1 MRSSL
6 PKVLHEAAGKPLVYY
21 PVQAARALG
30 PREIVVVASPAA
42 KANVEALFSA
52 RAENLS
58 IVVQERPGGTGE
70 AAGLGLAALRS
81 ERVLI
86 LCGDTPLLKSEDLER
101 VLQVQ
106 DTPPKPALCVM
117 TCRLEDPSGYGR
129 ILRDAEGRVLG
140 VCEDRDLESDAAQA
154 IDEVNSG
161 VYAGQ
166 RSVLVEALSH
176 VSLGNAQG
184 ERYLTDVVALLSR
197 DGRVATV
204 EGDPTALIGVNDR
217 EQLARVEELLY
228 ASIRRRHAAAGV
240 TVRGDARIDAEVE
253 IGPDSVIQAGVHLRG
268 KTRVGSGA
276 IIDVGCVVV
285 DSDVGDGALL
295 KPYSVITSSQVGPAA
310 QIGPFAH
317 LRPDC
322 VIEAEAKIGAFVET
336 KKSRV
341 RRGAKA
347 NHLSYLG
354 DTDVG
359 EKANIGAGTVV
370 CNYNG
375 FEKHRTVIGRG
386 AFIGSGAKLVAPVT
400 VGDNAYVATST
411 TVTQDVPSEAL
422 AIGRVRQTNKPNYAP
437 KLREKLSSSKTDR
450 RR

>member
-1 MRSSL
+1 
-6 PKVLHEAAGKPLVYY
+6 
-21 PVQAARALG
+21 
-30 PREIVVVASPAA
+30 
-42 KANVEALFSA
+42 
-52 RAENLS
+52 
-58 IVVQERPGGTGE
+58 
-70 AAGLGLAALRS
+70 
-81 ERVLI
+81 
-86 LCGDTPLLKSEDLER
+86 
-101 VLQVQ
+101 
-106 DTPPKPALCVM
+106 
-117 TCRLEDPSGYGR
+117 
-129 ILRDAEGRVLG
+129 
-140 VCEDRDLESDAAQA
+140 
-154 IDEVNSG
+154 
-161 VYAGQ
+161 
-166 RSVLVEALSH
+166 
-176 VSLGNAQG
+176 
-184 ERYLTDVVALLSR
+184 
-197 DGRVATV
+197 
-204 EGDPTALIGVNDR
+204 
-217 EQLARVEELLY
+217 
-228 ASIRRRHAAAGV
+228 
-240 TVRGDARIDAEVE
+240 
-253 IGPDSVIQAGVHLRG
+253 LRG

-437 KLREKLSSSKTDR
+437 KLREKLSSSKTGR
-450 RR
+450 QR